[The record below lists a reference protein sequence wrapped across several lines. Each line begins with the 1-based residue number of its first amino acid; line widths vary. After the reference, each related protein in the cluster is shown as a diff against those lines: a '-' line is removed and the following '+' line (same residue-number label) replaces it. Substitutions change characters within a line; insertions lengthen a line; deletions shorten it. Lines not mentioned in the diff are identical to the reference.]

1 MQADMMLEKELRV
14 LHFDPKAARKKLS
27 SREGIGGSVLHLVE
41 LQSPPPEISTF
52 SYKVTPLNR
61 VTPCHKHIQTPTF
74 HSLAPLSM
82 LEYRNV

>member
-41 LQSPPPEISTF
+41 LESPPPEIST
-52 SYKVTPLNR
+52 SSNKVTPPNR
-61 VTPCHKHIQTPTF
+61 ATPCDKQIQTPTF
-74 HSLAPLSM
+74 HLLAP
-82 LEYRNV
+82 